1 MSRWR
6 FCSAKTNAIIKILF
20 IVNRINI
27 HGKCTV
33 KAHNV
38 GKYFGEAVREV
49 YQKRNIKTDVE
60 IGIVKRAQM
69 LKNLTE
75 VIKLTANF
83 NDLISKMKKRGCQ
96 IQLSKNEKTG
106 ISGMRIILESD
117 LNHQTQ
123 RQYKRG
129 YKLSEILSTLKIT
142 EIKNIFEKDFT

>member
-6 FCSAKTNAIIKILF
+6 FCSAKTHTIIKIRF

-49 YQKRNIKTDVE
+49 CQKRNIKTDVE

-69 LKNLTE
+69 LKN
-75 VIKLTANF
+75 
-83 NDLISKMKKRGCQ
+83 
-96 IQLSKNEKTG
+96 
-106 ISGMRIILESD
+106 
-117 LNHQTQ
+117 
-123 RQYKRG
+123 
-129 YKLSEILSTLKIT
+129 
-142 EIKNIFEKDFT
+142 